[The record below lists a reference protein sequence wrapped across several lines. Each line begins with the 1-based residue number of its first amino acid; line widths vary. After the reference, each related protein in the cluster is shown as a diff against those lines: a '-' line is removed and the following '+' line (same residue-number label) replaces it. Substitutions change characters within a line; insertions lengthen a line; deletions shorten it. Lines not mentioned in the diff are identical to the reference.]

1 MIFSLIWL
9 FSLQDCFHIRS
20 HSSPCS
26 FIFSFLLHSSPFST
40 ATYDSTVHLRSST
53 LPDSNV
59 LYCTVL
65 YSNQLYSTLLHSTV
79 LYSTFLYTTLLY
91 SNQLNSILHYPKPLS
106 IYKFFSVCYTLIC
119 SPLHHSVLLY
129 FPSFLS
135 YNFFSHLVLRG
146 TAHLQHL
153 QLHQAQSWNWVV
165 E

>member
-9 FSLQDCFHIRS
+9 FSLQDCFQIRS
-20 HSSPCS
+20 HFSPCS
-26 FIFSFLLHSSPFST
+26 FIFSFLLHSSSFST

-53 LPDSNV
+53 LPNSNV
-59 LYCTVL
+59 LYCTL
-65 YSNQLYSTLLHSTV
+65 FNSTLLYSTLL
-79 LYSTFLYTTLLY
+79 YSTKFY

-119 SPLHHSVLLY
+119 SPLHHSVLLN
-129 FPSFLS
+129 FPKFFS

-153 QLHQAQSWNWVV
+153 QLHQAQSWSWVV